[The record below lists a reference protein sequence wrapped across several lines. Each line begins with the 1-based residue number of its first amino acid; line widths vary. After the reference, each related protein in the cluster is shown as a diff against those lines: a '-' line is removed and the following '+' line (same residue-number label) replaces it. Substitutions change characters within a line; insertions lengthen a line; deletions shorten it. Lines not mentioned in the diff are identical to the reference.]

1 MPPELGSALVHYRA
15 VLGLEALAFEER
27 AVVVA
32 CKEARFLA
40 LAAPCRGQAGT
51 LRFGPRLGLGLLT
64 ERKRDAVQACRIDSS
79 EHVGL
84 ILLRVR
90 RAGEEPPPLV
100 VDDSSVMTGAQRFR
114 AGSPRE
120 CEQSRE
126 AKAAVAVNTG
136 VRGLSALVPS
146 NERIDHGPAKRFAQ
160 VEGDM
165 RHSEAVTRRAGGQ
178 H

>member
-1 MPPELGSALVHYRA
+1 MPPELSSALVNYRA
-15 VLGLEALAFEER
+15 VPGLEALAFEER

-32 CKEARFLA
+32 CEEARFLA
-40 LAAPCRGQAGT
+40 LAAPGRGQSGA
-51 LRFGPRLGLGLLT
+51 LRFGTRLALGLLT

-90 RAGEEPPPLV
+90 RSGEEPPPLV
-100 VDDSSVMTGAQRFR
+100 VDDSSVMTGGQRFR

-126 AKAAVAVNTG
+126 AKAAVAVNTWA
-136 VRGLSALVPS
+136 RGLPAPVPP
-146 NERIDHGPAKRFAQ
+146 NE
-160 VEGDM
+160 
-165 RHSEAVTRRAGGQ
+165 
-178 H
+178 